1 MVQTAGNKLRR
12 ARTLR
17 QLSVEDAARA
27 TKIRPSQ
34 IVDLEGDEYSNFA
47 NLAYARGFLVAYA
60 KFLHVDVRMYLEAFE
75 DAGTFGLN
83 DYQYLS
89 EVPVCVYRAPVRQIR
104 RRRRPSKPR
113 FLAAG
118 TTLGVL
124 TLAALGWFVVVSYW
138 RLGGDMGQLAARQEA
153 RERAARHEENPVSGE
168 AANGKAP
175 AAQPAGNAIP
185 VSAPVSESPAPSAV
199 PDGDKA
205 VVTTAALA
213 AADNG
218 NAIPVGPLKAPADGA
233 APAVPLPGDGTAT
246 RALTQEPDLRA
257 SLAAV
262 PPALNGRD
270 AAGTQAKV
278 RAATPVS
285 GRPPNA
291 PYQGN
296 VVPQPVSND
305 TVR

>member
-12 ARTLR
+12 ARTMR

-75 DAGTFGLN
+75 NANIFGLN

-89 EVPVCVYRAPVRQIR
+89 EVPVCVYRAPVRQVR

-118 TTLGVL
+118 TTLGLL
-124 TLAALGWFVVVSYW
+124 TLAALGWFFVVSYW

-153 RERAARHEENPVSGE
+153 RERAARHEGTPADGE
-168 AANGKAP
+168 PANGKAP
-175 AAQPAGNAIP
+175 AALPASNVMP
-185 VSAPVSESPAPSAV
+185 VSAPVSESPAPSAA
-199 PDGDKA
+199 PASDKT

-218 NAIPVGPLKAPADGA
+218 NAIPVGSLKAPAEGTT
-233 APAVPLPGDGTAT
+233 PAVPLPGDGAAA

-257 SLAAV
+257 SLAAA
-262 PPALNGRD
+262 PPALNARD
-270 AAGTQAKV
+270 AAGAQAKV
-278 RAATPVS
+278 RAAAP
-285 GRPPNA
+285 GRPANA

-305 TVR
+305 TLR

>member
-12 ARTLR
+12 ARTMR

-34 IVDLEGDEYSNFA
+34 IVDLESDEYSNFA

-75 DAGTFGLN
+75 DANTFGLN

-89 EVPVCVYRAPVRQIR
+89 EVPVCVYRAPVRQVR

-118 TTLGVL
+118 TTLGL
-124 TLAALGWFVVVSYW
+124 LSLAVLGWFFVVSYW

-153 RERAARHEENPVSGE
+153 RERAARHEAAPVNVE
-168 AANGKAP
+168 AANGKTP
-175 AAQPAGNAIP
+175 AAPPTGSAIP
-185 VSAPVSESPAPSAV
+185 VSAPVSESPAPSAA
-199 PDGDKA
+199 PASDKT
-205 VVTTAALA
+205 VVTTAVLA

-218 NAIPVGPLKAPADGA
+218 NAIPVGTLKAPGDNATPAVPVPGDGA
-233 APAVPLPGDGTAT
+233 AAQ
-246 RALTQEPDLRA
+246 ALTQAPDLRT

-262 PPALNGRD
+262 PPVLNGRD
-270 AAGTQAKV
+270 AASAQAKV
-278 RAATPVS
+278 RAAAPVS

-291 PYQGN
+291 PYQGSA
-296 VVPQPVSND
+296 PQPVSND